1 MIDHDYK
8 HRANM
13 PKPIQASEWL
23 EAIGTGL
30 CLVACI
36 VALSILVLTVGA

>member
-1 MIDHDYK
+1 MIAHDYK
-8 HRANM
+8 YKAYT

-36 VALSILVLTVGA
+36 VAVSVLILML